1 MANEDEL
8 IAQYSAITGASAT
21 EVSLLLSNSCANDL
35 TDPFSHANT

>member
-21 EVSLLLSNSCANDL
+21 EVSLPLPKSVVNDL
-35 TDPFSHANT
+35 ANPSSHANT